1 MPQYGEVRVDFI
13 TYTTGVSPNEGNV
26 TVPVSGL
33 INNPTFS
40 GNLIVEGSGIF
51 ENNVSISGDLFVS
64 GTTNLSG
71 VVTTSGNV
79 NVGGNLSVTNN
90 LTVTGN
96 ITGDDITSTG
106 NLTVSGNTNV
116 NTITSTGL
124 AQFESLFVSGS
135 TTITGGLNVSGDTVL
150 SGLTTKDN
158 VTISGILTVT
168 GNTNVGGDLA
178 VTGNI
183 SGNLDGGVYG
193 SGYWKVPDGTT
204 AQRPG
209 TPVSGMIR
217 YNTTQQRYE
226 GYGEDG
232 WDILGGGATGSGT
245 DRVFILNETGVT
257 ASYTLT
263 GYNAVSA
270 GAITIEDGIEVTI
283 ADTFGWSIV

>member
-13 TYTTGVSPNEGNV
+13 TYTTGVGAGEDNV
-26 TVPVSGL
+26 TVAVSGL
-33 INNPTFS
+33 VNSPTFS
-40 GNLIVEGSGIF
+40 GNVIIGSGT
-51 ENNVSISGDLFVS
+51 VSGDLTVS
-64 GTTNLSG
+64 GNIDANNINAT
-71 VVTTSGNV
+71 GNV
-79 NVGGNLSVTNN
+79 NISGNTTITGSLTVTGDTTLSGSLTVTGTTQFNHDVFIGSGLTVTGTTTLLSG

-96 ITGDDITSTG
+96 
-106 NLTVSGNTNV
+106 TN
-116 NTITSTGL
+116 I
-124 AQFESLFVSGS
+124 
-135 TTITGGLNVSGDTVL
+135 SGDT
-150 SGLTTKDN
+150 
-158 VTISGILTVT
+158 TISGILTVT
-168 GNTNVGGDLA
+168 GNTNVSGALN

-183 SGNLDGGVYG
+183 SGNADGGVYG

-204 AQRPG
+204 LQRPG

-226 GYGEDG
+226 GYGENG

-257 ASYTLT
+257 SNYTLT

>member
-1 MPQYGEVRVDFI
+1 MAQYGEVRVDFI
-13 TYTTGVSPNEGNV
+13 TYTTGTPGVGGGEQNV

-33 INNPTFS
+33 INNPLFS
-40 GNLIVEGSGIF
+40 GDVIF
-51 ENNVSISGDLFVS
+51 GGDVTISGDLIVS
-64 GTTNLSG
+64 GDSSFNDI
-71 VVTTSGNV
+71 TTSG
-79 NVGGNLSVTNN
+79 
-90 LTVTGN
+90 
-96 ITGDDITSTG
+96 D
-106 NLTVSGNTNV
+106 
-116 NTITSTGL
+116 
-124 AQFESLFVSGS
+124 
-135 TTITGGLNVSGDTVL
+135 
-150 SGLTTKDN
+150 

-168 GNTNVGGDLA
+168 GDTNVGGDLA

-183 SGNLDGGVYG
+183 SGNADGGVYG

-204 AQRPG
+204 AQRP
-209 TPVSGMIR
+209 TPAESGMIR
-217 YNTTQQRYE
+217 YNTDQERYE

>member
-33 INNPTFS
+33 INNPVFS
-40 GNLIVEGSGIF
+40 GDVIL
-51 ENNVSISGDLFVS
+51 
-64 GTTNLSG
+64 
-71 VVTTSGNV
+71 GNA
-79 NVGGNLSVTNN
+79 T
-90 LTVTGN
+90 
-96 ITGDDITSTG
+96 ITG
-106 NLTVSGNTNV
+106 NLDVSGNTTL
-116 NTITSTGL
+116 NTLST
-124 AQFESLFVSGS
+124 
-135 TTITGGLNVSGDTVL
+135 SGD
-150 SGLTTKDN
+150 

-204 AQRPG
+204 AQRP
-209 TPVSGMIR
+209 TPAESGMIR
-217 YNTTQQRYE
+217 YNTDLERYE
-226 GYGEDG
+226 GFGERG
-232 WDILGGGATGSGT
+232 WDLLGGGATGSGT

-263 GYNAVSA
+263 GFNAVSA

-283 ADTFGWSIV
+283 ADTYGWSIV